1 MALEGGEASGAVDM
15 GAKADRDSGDEV
27 RLPDSRASRW
37 PLMQMLAAVSRLRR
51 FLQEGNPFARLGA
64 LLLLALGWLLSP
76 FCWWNDLVFNLP
88 LAWGLGKLLALAN
101 PLWFTPGLVLGYWGS
116 NVAGILLM
124 QSSAMEIFHDSDK
137 PRRRARE
144 LLIGLASSTL
154 YSLVIVFL
162 VRLEILHFP
171 QIG

>member
-1 MALEGGEASGAVDM
+1 M
-15 GAKADRDSGDEV
+15 
-27 RLPDSRASRW
+27 
-37 PLMQMLAAVSRLRR
+37 
-51 FLQEGNPFARLGA
+51 GA

-162 VRLEILHFP
+162 VKLEVLHFP